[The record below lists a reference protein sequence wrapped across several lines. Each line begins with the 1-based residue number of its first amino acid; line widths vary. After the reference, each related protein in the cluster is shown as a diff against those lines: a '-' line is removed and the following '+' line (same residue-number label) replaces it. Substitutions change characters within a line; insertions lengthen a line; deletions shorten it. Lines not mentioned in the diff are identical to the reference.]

1 MPAGRGSAVRTGRS
15 DLQVGWYISGAG
27 HIALILFVLF
37 GGLFSRD
44 RLPEM
49 TVAEV
54 SVISEA
60 EFAALM
66 PRGAAPEIAT
76 DAPDVSAPEPQED
89 APETPAESAAPE
101 VSAPAPVEVPET
113 PDEPEVEVPAPLP
126 EAVLIEDAPEVPLPP
141 TDIDGT
147 APEPDAVAAPAPR
160 VAPVPQVAPPPVV
173 EAAPEV
179 VEDTAPAPEELP
191 EEVVEEEPEPAAPE
205 EASDRIVTEAE
216 EVEEYAPASSMR
228 PRSRPPKPV
237 RTAETPRETPP
248 EQPVEQPAEQ
258 PAEERDPVAD
268 AVAAAVAEANE
279 APATPAA
286 PSGPPLTGGEKDALR
301 VAVSQCWNVGSLS
314 TDALATTV
322 VVSVTMAE
330 TGVPDS
336 GSIRMVTFSGGTE
349 AGARQAFEAARRA
362 IIRCGARGFPLPVE
376 KYSQW
381 RDIEMTFNPEGMQ
394 FR

>member
-1 MPAGRGSAVRTGRS
+1 MRAGQGSAAEASRS
-15 DLQVGWYISGAG
+15 ELQTGWYISGAG
-27 HIALILFVLF
+27 HITLIVFVLF

-44 RLPEM
+44 RLQEVA
-49 TVAEV
+49 VAEV
-54 SVISEA
+54 SVMTEA

-66 PRGAAPEIAT
+66 PRATAPDIAT
-76 DAPDVSAPEPQED
+76 DAPEVTPPVPEEAAPE
-89 APETPAESAAPE
+89 APAEDAAPE
-101 VSAPAPVEVPET
+101 VSEPEQVETPET
-113 PDEPEVEVPAPLP
+113 PDEPLVETPAPLR
-126 EAVLIEDAPEVPLPP
+126 EAVAVEDAPPIPLPP

-147 APEPDAVAAPAPR
+147 APEPDAIAAPAPR

-179 VEDTAPAPEELP
+179 IEDSAPAPDEP
-191 EEVVEEEPEPAAPE
+191 PVDVVEEETPPAAPE

-216 EVEEYAPASSMR
+216 EVENYAPASSMR

-237 RTAETPRETPP
+237 RAAETPRE
-248 EQPVEQPAEQ
+248 QPTET
-258 PAEERDPVAD
+258 RDPVAD
-268 AVAAAVAEANE
+268 AVAAAVAEAN
-279 APATPAA
+279 TPAPSA
-286 PSGPPLTGGEKDALR
+286 PTGPPLTGGEKDALR
-301 VAVSQCWNVGSLS
+301 VSVSQCWNVGSLS
-314 TDALATTV
+314 TEALATTV
-322 VVSVTMAE
+322 VVAVSMQE
-330 TGVPDS
+330 TGVPDN
-336 GSIRMVTFSGGTE
+336 GSIRMVSFSGGSE